1 VFLLVVFNRSSR
13 KLKKRSSKKPSSNP
27 KPSSTNAVAPTSDPS
42 PPSIQPVNPP
52 EGNPSVSIIELA
64 KTIRA
69 STDIFLDAETTTL
82 IRGLSSQST
91 KHVNTT
97 AREVA
102 RFFDILSCSP
112 ILGVLTDSVDDPEA
126 NDPTKRFYL
135 MLRGDASP
143 AKKATLNA
151 CLVFYAQA
159 LKKVG
164 SSDVQL
170 GSHDLKE
177 VAMSEYQPN
186 TLEKIHKQLFAE
198 FRRNSIYLQQ
208 RDFKH
213 FGAGSYKAYWKTRM
227 AATVEHRDDYGRLP
241 NRSTYDVNE
250 EWKLRN
256 KASPPWD
263 FTNFKDLMWLF
274 TFRVMTDYMLRGA
287 KEVRLYS
294 IGVLFRTICF

>member
-1 VFLLVVFNRSSR
+1 M
-13 KLKKRSSKKPSSNP
+13 
-27 KPSSTNAVAPTSDPS
+27 
-42 PPSIQPVNPP
+42 SIQPAVPP
-52 EGNPSVSIIELA
+52 KVYLPVSIIELA

-69 STDIFLDAETTTL
+69 SEDIFLDAATTTL

-91 KHVNTT
+91 KHVNAT
-97 AREVA
+97 AKEIE
-102 RFFDILSCSP
+102 RFFAILSCSP
-112 ILGVLTDSVDDPEA
+112 ILGMLTTLVDDPEA

-135 MLRGDASP
+135 MLRGDPSP
-143 AKKATLNA
+143 AKKDTLNA

-159 LKKVG
+159 LKKVD
-164 SSDVQL
+164 SSDVQA
-170 GSHDLKE
+170 GSHDLME

-198 FRRNSIYLQQ
+198 FRRNSIYIQQ

-213 FGAGSYKAYWKTRM
+213 YGAGSYKAYWKTRM
-227 AATVEHRDDYGRLP
+227 AATVEQRDDYGRLP
-241 NRSTYDVNE
+241 NCSTYDVNE

-256 KASPPWD
+256 QASPPWD

-287 KEVRLYS
+287 KEV
-294 IGVLFRTICF
+294 